1 MLSSGDHRK
10 VGADACLQR
19 MARAR
24 QALHNW
30 AMSADDARAAAHAPG
45 AAAPAAAQRAN
56 EEVSQTARAF
66 VGVRELLLRGEFAR
80 GERISEIP
88 LASRLGVSRTPI
100 RMALERL
107 AHLGL
112 LDAGP
117 SGGFLVRHFTIA
129 EVRDAI
135 ELRAV
140 LEGTAARLA
149 TERLDGAA
157 QLEPL
162 RRCAEAIAKHTD
174 LSIHSLGAYMDDNE
188 AFHAQIVEL
197 AKSVQLCRL
206 LVQANSLPF
215 AAPSAMVYPTSMLD
229 ASKETLAIAQAQHRS
244 IVEAIERGEGTRAE
258 HLAREHALLAWRA
271 FELALADENA
281 LRGVPGGPLINVDV
295 SPP

>member
-1 MLSSGDHRK
+1 
-10 VGADACLQR
+10 
-19 MARAR
+19 
-24 QALHNW
+24 
-30 AMSADDARAAAHAPG
+30 
-45 AAAPAAAQRAN
+45 
-56 EEVSQTARAF
+56 

-112 LDAGP
+112 LDVGP
-117 SGGFLVRHFTIA
+117 SGGFLVRQFTIA

-149 TERLDGAA
+149 AERLGSDVE
-157 QLEPL
+157 LEPL
-162 RRCAEAIAKHTD
+162 RGCWATIAQHTD
-174 LSIHSLGAYMDDNE
+174 LSIQSLGSYMDDNE
-188 AFHAQIVEL
+188 AFHGAIVEL
-197 AKSVQLCRL
+197 AKSAMLRRL
-206 LVQANSLPF
+206 LDQASSLPF

-229 ASKETLAIAQAQHRS
+229 ASKETLATAQVHHRS
-244 IVEAIERGEGTRAE
+244 IVEAIQRREGTRAE
-258 HLAREHALLAWRA
+258 YLAREHALLAWRV

-281 LRGVPGGPLINVDV
+281 LRGVPGGPLINVNV
-295 SPP
+295 SS